1 MHEITLIV
9 SIVALAFDLFLLY
22 IIAGQAVDA
31 FRFCLASDL
40 WILAFYSLGV
50 LTSFIVTTLYLL
62 TLLGY
67 VQLPQ

>member
-1 MHEITLIV
+1 MHELLLTV
-9 SIVALAFDLFLLY
+9 SIVALVFDLFLLY

-31 FRFCLASDL
+31 FRFCLGSDL

-50 LTSFIVTTLYLL
+50 LTSFTVTTLYLL